1 MRPQAGCPFPG
12 LGFRAGPEKITGLRF
27 RAAGR
32 WAFRTVCIFWA
43 CLVLVA
49 RAGSTLADETPTPTP
64 APLVQ
69 IVLTNSEELL
79 QAIQQVQSQVQSNQV
94 AIERNERQISATA
107 EENSQALSN
116 GLKRIESNFAAQ
128 QEDFSARNAQDL
140 QTMQSSNRSMLLVAG
155 VIASIA
161 FLGMLISGFFQ
172 WRTSKVWGEI
182 SAMLPSAR
190 EALRVSRPA
199 EVTTTGAAVNLPA
212 PIGDINVRLLGA
224 IEQLEKRIQR
234 LEQGPEAALRIAA
247 PEGSATGP
255 AHPTNAST
263 GGGTAAVTQSSATAQ
278 AVQISALLNQ
288 GQTCLKENDLESA
301 LRFFEQALS
310 LNPNEAEVLV
320 KKGVT
325 LERMQRPTEAID
337 CYDRAIAA
345 NAGMTS
351 AYLRKGSLYNR
362 AERFKD
368 ALECYEQALQ
378 AQEESGH

>member
-1 MRPQAGCPFPG
+1 
-12 LGFRAGPEKITGLRF
+12 
-27 RAAGR
+27 
-32 WAFRTVCIFWA
+32 
-43 CLVLVA
+43 
-49 RAGSTLADETPTPTP
+49 
-64 APLVQ
+64 
-69 IVLTNSEELL
+69 
-79 QAIQQVQSQVQSNQV
+79 
-94 AIERNERQISATA
+94 
-107 EENSQALSN
+107 
-116 GLKRIESNFAAQ
+116 
-128 QEDFSARNAQDL
+128 
-140 QTMQSSNRSMLLVAG
+140 
-155 VIASIA
+155 
-161 FLGMLISGFFQ
+161 MLISGFFQ

-190 EALRVSRPA
+190 EALRVARPA
-199 EVTTTGAAVNLPA
+199 EVTTTGAAVNLSA

-255 AHPTNAST
+255 AHPPNAST
-263 GGGTAAVTQSSATAQ
+263 GGTAAVTQSSATAQ

-345 NAGMTS
+345 DAGMTS